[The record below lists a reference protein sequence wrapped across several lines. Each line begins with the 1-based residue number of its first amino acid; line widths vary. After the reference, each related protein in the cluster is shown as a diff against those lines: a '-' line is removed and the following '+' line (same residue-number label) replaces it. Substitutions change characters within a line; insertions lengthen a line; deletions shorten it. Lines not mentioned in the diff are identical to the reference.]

1 MRNTIG
7 LLTFC
12 LLAGCAGS
20 PPKPPAV
27 KGEYR
32 PVNKIEAVKKVEKVD
47 VAKEEAKPAPA
58 PAIPGAFDFQYEGD
72 IINSLGALRTIQP
85 QLNILPT
92 TGKVVPI
99 TVKVNLHNT
108 TLEGALKA
116 LGEQGGSI
124 ADVILKSTHGKLGND
139 VRIHFNTPVQ
149 QPRPE
154 MQGSFEVTGSSAP
167 APAIPG
173 TFDFSYEGDIVNSL
187 DALRAFQPQLKIM
200 PIIGTP
206 TPLTVRVDLHGITL
220 KDALKALGEQ
230 GGKVADVLWN
240 PIPAEGGDQATIRF
254 NSPNKLH

>member
-1 MRNTIG
+1 MRNSIG
-7 LLTFC
+7 LLAFC
-12 LLAGCAGS
+12 FLAGCASS
-20 PPKPPAV
+20 PPKPPEV

-32 PVNKIEAVKKVEKVD
+32 PVNKIEVVKKVEPV
-47 VAKEEAKPAPA
+47 VKEEVKAAPVA
-58 PAIPGAFDFQYEGD
+58 PAIPGTFDFQYEGD

-92 TGKVVPI
+92 TGEVTPLPVR
-99 TVKVNLHNT
+99 VDLHNT

-116 LGEQGGSI
+116 LGDQGGKV
-124 ADVILKSTHGKLGND
+124 ADVILRSTHGKISND
-139 VRIHFNTPVQ
+139 VLIHFNTPVKKQ
-149 QPRPE
+149 QSNP
-154 MQGSFEVTGSSAP
+154 SEVKGTFSVTK

-200 PIIGTP
+200 PVIGKP
-206 TPLTVRVDLHGITL
+206 TPVPVRVELHGVTL

-240 PIPAEGGDQATIRF
+240 PVPAEGGDQATIRF
-254 NSPNKLH
+254 NSPNKQP